1 MKNTSPRTGKRQ
13 HATIREVAE
22 MAGVSQMTV
31 SRVLNRS
38 ESVRK
43 STRERVD
50 QAIQALNYRP
60 NLMARSLA
68 GGKSLFIGLI
78 FDNPSNNYLGELL
91 VGALNRCREAGH
103 HLVIE
108 DFSASSNEKD
118 IDALIERLAGAGL
131 DGVIVTPPV
140 SEDEAILSQLRA
152 AGLRPVIIAPPEP
165 PQQDASVAIDDVEAA
180 DQITQYLIDR
190 GHQRIAFVIGPTAHS
205 SGRRRYMGFTRAM
218 ERNGLEMAD
227 ALVAQGA
234 YTYRSGMVAGDKFF
248 SLDAP
253 PTAVFASNDD
263 MAAGVIAAAQ
273 RCGLHVPE
281 DVSVVG
287 FDDTAIASAMWPQ
300 LTTVRQP
307 IAEMGYQAVNLLTKI
322 LGPDGDRNAEHNIVL
337 DVSIVERDTVRQR

>member
-1 MKNTSPRTGKRQ
+1 MTQPLPQTGKKQ

-22 MAGVSQMTV
+22 LAGVSQMTV
-31 SRVLNRS
+31 SRVLNRR
-38 ESVRK
+38 ESVK
-43 STRERVD
+43 TSTRERVD

-60 NLMARSLA
+60 NLMARRLA

-118 IDALIERLAGAGL
+118 IDALIERLGSAGL
-131 DGVIVTPPV
+131 DGMIVTPPV
-140 SEDEAILSQLRA
+140 SEDEFILGQLRA
-152 AGLRPVIIAPPEP
+152 AGLMPVLIAPRET
-165 PQQDASVAIDDVEAA
+165 PQDGVSVAIDDVEAA
-180 DQITQYLIDR
+180 DQVTQYLIDR
-190 GHQRIAFVIGPTAHS
+190 GHQRIAFVAGPTAHS
-205 SGRRRYMGFTRAM
+205 SARRRHMGFTRAM
-218 ERNGLEMAD
+218 TRSGLETND
-227 ALVAQGA
+227 ALFARGD
-234 YTYRSGMVAGDKFF
+234 YTYRGGMVVGEKFF
-248 SLDAP
+248 SLDDP

-273 RCGLHVPE
+273 RCGMRVPD
-281 DVSVVG
+281 DVSIVG

-307 IAEMGYQAVNLLTKI
+307 IAEMGYQAVDLLAKF
-322 LGPDGDRNAEHNIVL
+322 LGTDEDRNAEPNIVL
-337 DVSIVERDTVRQR
+337 DVSIVERGTVRRR